1 MAAFRAM
8 SNYVPYNVVFVL
20 VLVYLIGKRALP
32 WCQRKKCF
40 ENRLSKFSQWM
51 SDSGRAQCDVFLL
64 VISDMVVAIQ

>member
-8 SNYVPYNVVFVL
+8 SNYVPCNGVFVL
-20 VLVYLIGKRALP
+20 ILVYLIGKRALP
-32 WCQRKKCF
+32 WCQRNKCF
-40 ENRLSKFSQWM
+40 ENRLSQFSQWM